1 MGTNQDPDF
10 DTYLSY
16 IFRQMT
22 ALMSK
27 TSQKSYISVIGNRY
41 EHTVKENKYGTPSK

>member
-1 MGTNQDPDF
+1 MKITNQDPDF

-27 TSQKSYISVIGNRY
+27 TLPKKVINVNIQLRKMNMSLLLKSPI
-41 EHTVKENKYGTPSK
+41 